1 VSTAITIINP
11 LPAELI
17 ALSAEAAGALARLAV
32 DAAAIVT
39 VETLAQYQ
47 VADLLLGRCTAM
59 ARDIE
64 AERKR
69 LKAPILDLGRALD
82 DAAGEALAPLLGIK
96 ADLGRRV
103 LAYQTAENSRRA
115 EEARRVAEE
124 RAAAAA
130 EARRQQI
137 EADRIRKE
145 AEAAALQASMVDA
158 PADLAPWEEPVAAII
173 VPERITIIPEY
184 VAPAPPPL
192 KSSAVKRST
201 VRRLVVDDET
211 LIPDSVSGVALW
223 TRDDAAI
230 KRLMTA
236 GVDVPGCRL
245 VSDEIVAAK

>member
-1 VSTAITIINP
+1 VSTAITIINS
-11 LPAELI
+11 LPAELV
-17 ALSAEAAGALARLAV
+17 ALSAEAAGNLAQLAV
-32 DAAAIVT
+32 DAAAVVSID
-39 VETLAQYQ
+39 TLPQYQ
-47 VADLLLGRCTAM
+47 AADLILGRCTLM
-59 ARDIE
+59 AREIE

-82 DAAGEALAPLLGIK
+82 DAAGEVLAPLLGIK

-103 LAYQTAENSRRA
+103 LAYQTAENARRA

-130 EARRQQI
+130 EARLQQI

-145 AEAAALQASMVDA
+145 AEAAALQASMADA
-158 PADLAPWEEPVAAII
+158 PDLAPWEEPVAEIV
-173 VPERITIIPEY
+173 VPERITIVPEY

-192 KSSAVKRST
+192 KSLAVKRST
-201 VRRLVVDDET
+201 VRRLVVDDED
-211 LIPDSVSGVALW
+211 LIPDAVSGVALW

-245 VSDEIVAAK
+245 VSDDIVAAK